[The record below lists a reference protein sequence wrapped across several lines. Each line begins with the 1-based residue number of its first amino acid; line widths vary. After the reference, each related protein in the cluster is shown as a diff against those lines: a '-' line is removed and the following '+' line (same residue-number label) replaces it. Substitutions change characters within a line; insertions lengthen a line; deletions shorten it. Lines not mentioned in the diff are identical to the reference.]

1 MAWGRQ
7 RAARNKAF
15 LSSDFI
21 RAVHRFEKPKRVLA
35 EAAGISIGV
44 LSHWMEGVN
53 RAGKDDPRI
62 LKIADILHFPPEKI
76 FESEF
81 A

>member
-7 RAARNKAF
+7 RAARDKAF
-15 LSSDFI
+15 LSADFI
-21 RAVHRFEKPKRVLA
+21 RAVHRFGKPKRVLA
-35 EAAGISIGV
+35 DSAGIPVKV
-44 LSHWMEGVN
+44 LSHWMEGIN

-62 LKIADILHFPPEKI
+62 LKIADILQFPAEKI
-76 FESEF
+76 FEPEF